1 MNLNIPLNTAQVSTL
16 PSSSS
21 VGLISRSILSLMAL
35 AAAGGVQAALLA
47 SYDFD
52 GDLSDTLGSGPDLV
66 DLGGTISGG
75 RYSFGPDQGLKLTS
89 GLPNNAVYAIEMK
102 LQVNEN
108 LRSWK
113 KLIDFKEL
121 SVDTGLYTFDDGI
134 NFYNVNTAGTV
145 VLDTDFTVGV
155 ARDNAGMVEV
165 FLDGSSLFSF
175 DDSASE
181 LAVSSND
188 ILYFFVDDLAVTG
201 ETLTGSV
208 DFIRI
213 HDDASTFGTTP
224 GARVPESGSTLVILA
239 LGLLGCVGGQ
249 RWFSR
254 RG

>member
-1 MNLNIPLNTAQVSTL
+1 MKTNPFLNTAQHSPL
-16 PSSSS
+16 RSKSSI
-21 VGLISRSILSLMAL
+21 GLISCGFLSLMAL

-47 SYDFD
+47 SYDFN

-108 LRSWK
+108 LNSWK

-121 SVDTGLYTFDDGI
+121 SVDTGLYTYFEGI
-134 NFYNVNTAGTV
+134 NFYNLNTAGTV

-155 ARDNAGMVEV
+155 VRDNLGMVEV
-165 FLDGSSLFSF
+165 FLDGTSLFSF
-175 DDSASE
+175 DDTASE
-181 LAVSSND
+181 LAVSNTD
-188 ILYFFVDDLAVTG
+188 ILYFFVDDTQVAG

-213 HDDASTFGTTP
+213 HNDASTFGTSP
-224 GARVPESGSTLVILA
+224 GSRVPESGSTLVILA
-239 LGLLGCVGGQ
+239 LGLLGCAGGH

-254 RG
+254 RP